1 MSSIARGRLGLDMI
15 LGEVGENVSA
25 CSDASEAYQQD
36 NPNSS

>member
-1 MSSIARGRLGLDMI
+1 LEKL
-15 LGEVGENVSA
+15 ENNVSA